1 MNNSV
6 CFIPIKKRSTR
17 VPSKNL
23 RRLNGKPLFKYIV
36 DVAKQ
41 SEAFDDIYID
51 KILMVPMYFNFLVPE
66 QHNNILQTIIF
77 VGCLIN
83 VFTMRHKHVLMVN
96 HRHHFIIIQCAQEI
110 LKLLSLLVNV

>member
-1 MNNSV
+1 MYG
-6 CFIPIKKRSTR
+6 

-51 KILMVPMYFNFLVPE
+51 TDSERN
-66 QHNNILQTIIF
+66 Q
-77 VGCLIN
+77 
-83 VFTMRHKHVLMVN
+83 RVLC
-96 HRHHFIIIQCAQEI
+96 Q
-110 LKLLSLLVNV
+110 K